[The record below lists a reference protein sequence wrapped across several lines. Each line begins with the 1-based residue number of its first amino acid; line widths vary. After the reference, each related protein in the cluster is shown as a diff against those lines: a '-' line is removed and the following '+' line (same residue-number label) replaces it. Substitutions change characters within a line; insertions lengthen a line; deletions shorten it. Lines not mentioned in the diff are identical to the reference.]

1 MGATRIGEVPVWQ
14 LEDGSTVIDDDDV
27 GALVGSGPGMLGKRT
42 GKRPLAN
49 VRVQTA
55 AAPRRLSPEM
65 AYQSAIAGGLVAENA
80 TLGLGYQ
87 SLSGTA
93 GATVSCSATVQRN
106 IWCKSFIASAV
117 YSTSYVSG
125 LYSAC
130 GVTALT
136 IAGIPINIGTGA
148 VPITALQGD
157 ATRFGMSFGR
167 RFAGVGTLIQVD
179 FVNFLGVAAN
189 VSAGVIGDEMNPFV
203 QGQLAQMQLLQ
214 AAGSGFPGIG

>member
-14 LEDGSTVIDDDDV
+14 LDDGSTVIDDDDV
-27 GALVGSGPGMLGKRT
+27 GNLVGGPISLGKRP

-49 VRVQTA
+49 VRVQPA
-55 AAPRRLSPEM
+55 PAPRRLSPEM
-65 AYQSAIAGGLVAENA
+65 AYQSAIAGGLVSENA

-179 FVNFLGVAAN
+179 FVNFLGVPAN

>member
-14 LEDGSTVIDDDDV
+14 LDDGSTVIDDDDV
-27 GALVGSGPGMLGKRT
+27 GAALSRVRGKNR
-42 GKRPLAN
+42 RPLAHLN
-49 VRVQTA
+49 VQPA
-55 AAPRRLSPEM
+55 APAPRRLSPEM
-65 AYQSAIAGGLVAENA
+65 AYQSAIAGGLVSENA

-117 YSTSYVSG
+117 YSSLYTSG

-148 VPITALQGD
+148 VPISALQGD

-167 RFAGVGTLIQVD
+167 RFAGVGTLIEVS
-179 FVNFLGVAAN
+179 FVNFLAVAAN